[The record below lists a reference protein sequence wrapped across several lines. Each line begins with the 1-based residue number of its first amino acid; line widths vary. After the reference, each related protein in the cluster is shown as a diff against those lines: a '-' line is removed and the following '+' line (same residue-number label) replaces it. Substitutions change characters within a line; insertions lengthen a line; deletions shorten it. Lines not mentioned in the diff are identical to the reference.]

1 VSTSGGLPRQALAST
16 VDWLRRR
23 IVNNTKYLVGL
34 AGLIVGFILS
44 FLWVSSYNRNNAPA
58 AVPQQTA
65 GGMPAGNGAG
75 DQQAMMGQVQ
85 QVIAKAKSNP
95 KDFQAQVDAAKA
107 FNQIQR
113 VPETVEYLKKAYE
126 ISPDEFV
133 KRSQSELQDAL
144 LFIAMYYED
153 QKNYDESD
161 KWIRH
166 ALDAAPADKDLRIE
180 FASAYLHRQPPAP
193 DRAIQELQ
201 TVLKAN
207 PKDGHALGHLVE
219 AYAVKK
225 DAAGADD
232 ALNRLREAEPTNQR
246 LAALQS
252 LVADVKAGKSVTL
265 PKEQ

>member
-1 VSTSGGLPRQALAST
+1 
-16 VDWLRRR
+16 
-23 IVNNTKYLVGL
+23 VNNTKYLVGL
-34 AGLIVGFILS
+34 AGLVLGFIVS
-44 FLWVSSYNRNNAPA
+44 FLWVSSYNRNNAPVTA
-58 AVPQQTA
+58 QPPA
-65 GGMPAGNGAG
+65 GGMAAGGGAG

-95 KDFQAQVDAAKA
+95 QDFQAQVDAAKA

-113 VPETVEYLKKAYE
+113 VPETIDYLKKAYE
-126 ISPDEFV
+126 ISPEEFV

-161 KWIRH
+161 KWIRR
-166 ALDAAPADKDLRIE
+166 AIDAAPGDKDLRIE
-180 FASAYLHRQPPAP
+180 FASAFIHRQPPQP

-201 TVLKAN
+201 TALKAN

-225 DAAGADD
+225 DAAGAED
-232 ALNRLREAEPTNQR
+232 ALNRLRDADPANQR
-246 LAALQS
+246 LAALQNV
-252 LVADVKAGKSVTL
+252 LADLKAGRPVTL